1 MNPHL
6 VQQQFEQM
14 ATQATSPPAPVS
26 KSEGSSTTPAP
37 RSSPT
42 PPPPP
47 PPPAESSPLEG
58 KLEMEETV
66 ASAEAETKPDAGNI
80 FEDFENEEDIQKYQK
95 YEADYSRRVMAK
107 YFSREDIYGGAVF
120 EFEVV
125 LGGETFKASRRPSV
139 QSYAD
144 PSQYFMGDYSNVG
157 SDLPEETSPAVSNG
171 KKQAKASS

>member
-1 MNPHL
+1 
-6 VQQQFEQM
+6 M
-14 ATQATSPPAPVS
+14 ATQATPPPAPTS
-26 KSEGSSTTPAP
+26 NSEGSSTTPTP
-37 RSSPT
+37 RSS

-47 PPPAESSPLEG
+47 PPPPESLPLEG
-58 KLEMEETV
+58 KPEMEETV
-66 ASAEAETKPDAGNI
+66 AAVEDEMKPVVGDI

-95 YEADYSRRVMAK
+95 YEADYSRRLMAK

-125 LGGETFKASRRPSV
+125 IGGETFKGSRRPSV

-144 PSQYFMGDYSNVG
+144 PLQYFMGDYSNVG

-171 KKQAKASS
+171 KNQVKASS